1 MRGFAAAIALLLI
14 AALVDPA
21 AAAQMRSHLQVVAH
35 PDDDIL
41 FMNPDLAIS
50 IRSGATVTTVF
61 LTAGESDVRPA
72 GRYAA
77 RRQAGARAAFAA
89 MAGAPDVWDRAGL
102 PLPGGRQ
109 AEVQTLRDR
118 PTVRLVFLNLPD
130 DNDPHTAGGRHA
142 LTRLWHDAATR
153 VEALR
158 PDGSVLAGSSIH
170 DRASVIDA
178 LGELYR
184 RFAPTIVRTHD
195 PEPDP
200 RYQPQWGPHHNHPD
214 HVMTARFAELAMRS
228 AGSAHLIHY
237 RDYNVADAP
246 PNLPAEIVAGKR
258 EIFARYAAHDAEVSM
273 GEPYATWLRSMR
285 HRWPW
290 NTNWATTGRDGEPVY
305 VYVRGGKLLRGNG
318 SRESVVDTG
327 GFVPRAGSPGFA
339 GPDTLVVQDRT
350 GAIFLKSGP
359 DRWQDLGSPPT
370 DAPLGQVGP
379 PAAVAAP
386 GGRVLVAVRN
396 ARGGVS
402 VRFADQA
409 AWTDLGGTGV
419 DDAVSVLLA
428 GTGEAHVFAT
438 AQAGLLHWRLDGTGS
453 RLVAP
458 PETHHPA
465 GSVAVA
471 RGHRAFAAFREA
483 ATGRVVVL
491 GEHAGWSVVATAATT
506 ATPATSDP
514 ALAVLDGDI
523 PVVAVRDGEGRI
535 VVLGTTMA
543 VLPGRIVGRPA
554 FTSDGRHLVALGDD
568 GRMHLTSLLP
578 EGRRFSPR
586 GLSFLLQRPQRPHRG
601 GSVSHDLTQAF
612 GPGWSGFPLDQRYPR
627 TCSGVPTCVG
637 VVGLTYRNQD
647 YQRSL
652 RDRHAR
658 SVPPHPEGRGIRRLE
673 IR

>member
-1 MRGFAAAIALLLI
+1 MRGFAAAIALLLV
-14 AALVDPA
+14 ALLVDAA
-21 AAAQMRSHLQVVAH
+21 AAAQVRSHLQVVAH

-77 RRQAGARAAFAA
+77 QRQAGARAAFAA
-89 MAGAPDVWDRAGL
+89 IAGVPDTWDRAGL

-109 AEVQTLRDR
+109 AEVQALRDR
-118 PTVRLVFLNLPD
+118 PRVRLVFLNLPD
-130 DNDPHTAGGRHA
+130 DNDPDAAGGRHA
-142 LTRLWHDAATR
+142 LTRLWTDATAR
-153 VEALR
+153 VETLR
-158 PDGSVLAGSSIH
+158 PEGSALAGTSIH

-178 LGELYR
+178 LTELHR

-214 HVMTARFAELAMRS
+214 HVMTARFAELAKRS

-246 PNLPAEIVAGKR
+246 PNLPAEIVADKR
-258 EIFARYAAHDAEVSM
+258 AIFARYAAHDSEVSM

-290 NTNWATTGRDGEPVY
+290 NTNWATTGRDGEPAY
-305 VYVRGGKLLRGNG
+305 AYVRDGKLLRGNG
-318 SRESVVDTG
+318 SHESVVDTP
-327 GFVPRAGSPGFA
+327 GFAPRDGSPGFA
-339 GPDTLVVQDRT
+339 DPDTLVAQDRT
-350 GAIFLKSGP
+350 GKTYLKRGQEH
-359 DRWQDLGSPPT
+359 WQDLGSPP
-370 DAPLGQVGP
+370 AEAALGPVGP
-379 PAAVAAP
+379 PAAVVAP

-402 VRFADQA
+402 IRFADQA
-409 AWTDLGGTGV
+409 GWTDLGGAGV
-419 DDAVSVLLA
+419 DDAVSLLLTGA
-428 GTGEAHVFAT
+428 GEAHVFAT
-438 AQAGLLHWRLDGTGS
+438 AQAGLLHWRLDGSGA

-465 GSVAVA
+465 GAVAVA

-491 GEHAGWSVVATAATT
+491 GEHAGWSVVTT
-506 ATPATSDP
+506 ADTTATSDP

-535 VVLGTTMA
+535 AVLGTTTA

-554 FTSDGRHLVALGDD
+554 FTSNGRHLVALGDD
-568 GRMHLTSLLP
+568 GQMHV
-578 EGRRFSPR
+578 SPR
-586 GLSFLLQRPQRPHRG
+586 PRDA
-601 GSVSHDLTQAF
+601 GS
-612 GPGWSGFPLDQRYPR
+612 R
-627 TCSGVPTCVG
+627 
-637 VVGLTYRNQD
+637 
-647 YQRSL
+647 
-652 RDRHAR
+652 
-658 SVPPHPEGRGIRRLE
+658 
-673 IR
+673 